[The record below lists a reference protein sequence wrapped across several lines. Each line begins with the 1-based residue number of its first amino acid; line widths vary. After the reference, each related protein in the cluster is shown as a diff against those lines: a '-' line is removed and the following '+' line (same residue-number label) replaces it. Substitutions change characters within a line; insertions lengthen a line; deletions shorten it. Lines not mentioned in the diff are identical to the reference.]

1 VADDKGK
8 EEEQFNFTPEG
19 EELGYISLAQARLV
33 AIQTARA
40 RPARRRWIRRT
51 RMVFQ
56 FLEEQDDEDFFTI
69 SLSFRPEGNFV
80 GAPGQEQFIISR
92 IGVIEYR
99 GVLSHPKRNI
109 NWPVKRIVATM
120 VLMVGGITAS
130 FIADDVIDKYS
141 PPPSG
146 PSATKTPPPPAT
158 KTPTPSA
165 TKTPPP
171 PATKTLAPS
180 ATKTP
185 TPSATKTPTPSAT
198 TMAEIMGVSFLG
210 ASGYALSL
218 SVESI
223 PEEGN
228 SVYLMIRMT
237 TLNGLTFEK
246 DTQFIRAPS
255 GVYHG
260 TVVVD
265 SEFIEDADLDSV
277 LENVTVEILPES
289 R

>member
-1 VADDKGK
+1 MADDKGK

-130 FIADDVIDKYS
+130 FIADDLIDKYS
-141 PPPSG
+141 TPSSPPPATKTPPPSATKTLA

-158 KTPTPSA
+158 KTPPTPA
-165 TKTPPP
+165 TKTP
-171 PATKTLAPS
+171 A
-180 ATKTP
+180 
-185 TPSATKTPTPSAT
+185 PSATKTPTPSAT

>member
-1 VADDKGK
+1 
-8 EEEQFNFTPEG
+8 
-19 EELGYISLAQARLV
+19 
-33 AIQTARA
+33 
-40 RPARRRWIRRT
+40 
-51 RMVFQ
+51 
-56 FLEEQDDEDFFTI
+56 
-69 SLSFRPEGNFV
+69 
-80 GAPGQEQFIISR
+80 
-92 IGVIEYR
+92 
-99 GVLSHPKRNI
+99 
-109 NWPVKRIVATM
+109 
-120 VLMVGGITAS
+120 
-130 FIADDVIDKYS
+130 
-141 PPPSG
+141 
-146 PSATKTPPPPAT
+146 
-158 KTPTPSA
+158 
-165 TKTPPP
+165 
-171 PATKTLAPS
+171 
-180 ATKTP
+180 
-185 TPSATKTPTPSAT
+185 
-198 TMAEIMGVSFLG
+198 MAEIMSVSFLG

-237 TLNGLTFEK
+237 TLNGSTFEK

>member
-120 VLMVGGITAS
+120 VLMAGGITAS
-130 FIADDVIDKYS
+130 FIADDLIDKYS
-141 PPPSG
+141 TPS
-146 PSATKTPPPPAT
+146 SPPPAT
-158 KTPTPSA
+158 KTPPPS
-165 TKTPPP
+165 
-171 PATKTLAPS
+171 ATKTLAPS
-180 ATKTP
+180 ATKTLAP
-185 TPSATKTPTPSAT
+185 SATKTLAPSATKTLAPSATKTPTPSAT

>member
-130 FIADDVIDKYS
+130 FIADDLIDKYS
-141 PPPSG
+141 TPPP
-146 PSATKTPPPPAT
+146 PTPATKTPPPPAT
-158 KTPTPSA
+158 KTPPTPA
-165 TKTPPP
+165 TKTP
-171 PATKTLAPS
+171 APS

-185 TPSATKTPTPSAT
+185 APSATKTPTPSAT
-198 TMAEIMGVSFLG
+198 TMAEIMSVSFLG

>member
-1 VADDKGK
+1 MADDKGK

-120 VLMVGGITAS
+120 VLMAGGITAS
-130 FIADDVIDKYS
+130 FIADDLIDKYS
-141 PPPSG
+141 TPPP
-146 PSATKTPPPPAT
+146 PTPATKTPPPPAT
-158 KTPTPSA
+158 KTPPTPA
-165 TKTPPP
+165 TKTP
-171 PATKTLAPS
+171 A
-180 ATKTP
+180 
-185 TPSATKTPTPSAT
+185 PSATKTPTPSAT